1 MNTSKIVS
9 IVITTIAVA
18 LSVSSI
24 SFTGHVFAQ
33 KDDNSNSGGGSSGG
47 SDSSSSSS
55 GSSSGGS
62 SSGSSKSD
70 YDKFQSCLSDAS
82 NDGSATK
89 QQIRDCFDSTY
100 GGGSSG
106 SSGSSDTND
115 NSGGSSDTGNSPND
129 NNNDASN

>member
-47 SDSSSSSS
+47 SDSSSSS

-70 YDKFQSCLSDAS
+70 YDKFQSCLSDDATG
-82 NDGSATK
+82 GSATK
-89 QQIRDCFDSTY
+89 QQIKDCFSSTY
-100 GGGSSG
+100 GGG
-106 SSGSSDTND
+106 
-115 NSGGSSDTGNSPND
+115 SDTGNSPND

>member
-47 SDSSSSSS
+47 SSGGSDSSSSS

-70 YDKFQSCLSDAS
+70 YDKFQSCLSDDATG
-82 NDGSATK
+82 GSATK
-89 QQIRDCFDSTY
+89 QQIKDCFSSTY
-100 GGGSSG
+100 GGGSSSG
-106 SSGSSDTND
+106 GSGSS
-115 NSGGSSDTGNSPND
+115 SGGSGSSSG
-129 NNNDASN
+129 